1 VAAADVD
8 GDGRAEVITAPGRGL
23 APTVKAFNALTGANL
38 WSFNAGLASYR
49 GGLFVSAADV
59 DGDGRSDIVVGTG
72 TGGAATVRIYRGSDR
87 QLLSQ
92 FTAFET
98 SVTGGVRVALLDLD
112 GDGRADP
119 ITGTAPG
126 VAPRIVLRTGTGMT
140 VLATMNP
147 FVSPIKGTFVAAGY
161 TS

>member
-1 VAAADVD
+1 
-8 GDGRAEVITAPGRGL
+8 
-23 APTVKAFNALTGANL
+23 
-38 WSFNAGLASYR
+38 
-49 GGLFVSAADV
+49 
-59 DGDGRSDIVVGTG
+59 
-72 TGGAATVRIYRGSDR
+72 
-87 QLLSQ
+87 LLNQ

-126 VAPRIVLRTGTGMT
+126 VAPRVVLRTGTGMT